1 MKKIIRL
8 TESDLT
14 RIVKRTIREMQDRNE
29 DVNNGIVDKLF
40 KLFGVK
46 PIKSF
51 TYARNLK
58 YIGYDYVGDKK
69 DILITIDLDLKQFD
83 EDRARNLINQV
94 SWQNTYPSGFNE
106 YRNQLAQFY
115 FEYSVNIFMLN
126 NGEIIFRFK
135 TPESYHTYDKQL
147 KNSYTREFENSDEM
161 FQFIESERL
170 PKLLSDI
177 NYNRD
182 LEEYREIIDEKEE
195 ENDDSARFYR
205 RLRRD
210 GY

>member
-46 PIKSF
+46 PRKSF
-51 TYARNLK
+51 THARNLK
-58 YIGYDYVGDKK
+58 YIGYDYPGDKK
-69 DILITIDLDLKQFD
+69 DILTTIDLDLKQFNK
-83 EDRARNLINQV
+83 DRARNLINQV

-147 KNSYTREFENSDEM
+147 KNSYTIEFENSDEM
-161 FQFIESERL
+161 FQFI
-170 PKLLSDI
+170 PMG
-177 NYNRD
+177 N
-182 LEEYREIIDEKEE
+182 
-195 ENDDSARFYR
+195 
-205 RLRRD
+205 
-210 GY
+210 